1 MPLAWLFLRNSP
13 EFFGVES
20 ATSRTS
26 VKLYSHPV
34 SKLFSTAPISMNR
47 SFVILISLLLS
58 QLLFAELD
66 NAKHLKGISYLYMD
80 VDSSMASDISAGEE
94 LDLNDIME
102 LQLRRGDIDLRP
114 FVANQPSENIPLVQ
128 LSIDTTTRDSTDEF
142 ELVLRI
148 HDYVTIDRNGEKTIA
163 TIYEMRRVALSTGT
177 SSKKMDDIKSELR
190 DLMAEFV
197 SVFKT
202 QNY

>member
-1 MPLAWLFLRNSP
+1 
-13 EFFGVES
+13 
-20 ATSRTS
+20 
-26 VKLYSHPV
+26 
-34 SKLFSTAPISMNR
+34 MNR